1 MSNGILINM
10 FMDINESL
18 DLIQKR
24 FSKISSY
31 SDFII
36 NEDGLEKLDS
46 ISMRLQVIGETL
58 KKISNSSPYFLEKYD
73 EIEWKKIIGLRDI
86 ISHNYFDIDAEIIF
100 DICENHIP
108 NLSKAVNKIL
118 SEIKE

>member
-58 KKISNSSPYFLEKYD
+58 KKISNSISFRPNE
-73 EIEWKKIIGLRDI
+73 ESAGISRKK
-86 ISHNYFDIDAEIIF
+86 
-100 DICENHIP
+100 
-108 NLSKAVNKIL
+108 
-118 SEIKE
+118 

>member
-58 KKISNSSPYFLEKYD
+58 KKISNSSPYFLEK
-73 EIEWKKIIGLRDI
+73 
-86 ISHNYFDIDAEIIF
+86 
-100 DICENHIP
+100 
-108 NLSKAVNKIL
+108 
-118 SEIKE
+118 

>member
-58 KKISNSSPYFLEKYD
+58 KKISNSFPYFLEKYD
-73 EIEWKKIIGLRDI
+73 EI
-86 ISHNYFDIDAEIIF
+86 
-100 DICENHIP
+100 
-108 NLSKAVNKIL
+108 
-118 SEIKE
+118 

>member
-31 SDFII
+31 SDFI
-36 NEDGLEKLDS
+36 LMRFSWFSSYS
-46 ISMRLQVIGETL
+46 IVMRL
-58 KKISNSSPYFLEKYD
+58 
-73 EIEWKKIIGLRDI
+73 
-86 ISHNYFDIDAEIIF
+86 
-100 DICENHIP
+100 
-108 NLSKAVNKIL
+108 
-118 SEIKE
+118 